1 MPSTYTLISANTVS
15 VAAATVTLSAIPST
29 FTDLAVRIS
38 VRCSDATVNNSVKM
52 AINALTSNYSET
64 WLYGNGTTTGSSRFN
79 TGVGLT
85 NWEFGGT
92 FASGASG
99 TANTFSNAE
108 IYIPNYAGSTR
119 KIGGNFGV
127 QEENASTNNYVF
139 TEAFNNTTTAA
150 ITSLTFTTGGNFVI
164 GSSFYLYGISKS

>member
-1 MPSTYTLISANTVS
+1 MPSTHTLIKGETIASA
-15 VAAATVTLSAIPST
+15 VASYTFTAIPAT
-29 FTDLAVRIS
+29 YTDLAIRIS

-52 AINALTSNYSET
+52 AINGLTSNYSET
-64 WLYGNGTTTGSSRFN
+64 WLYVNGSSTGSSRFD
-79 TGVGLT
+79 TGVGLP

-99 TANTFSNAE
+99 TAGTFSNAG
-108 IYIPNYAGSTR
+108 IYIPNYAGSQR

-127 QEENASTNNYVF
+127 QEENSSTNNYVF

-164 GSSFYLYGISKS
+164 GSSFYLYGIKSS